1 MSKLKLVVD
10 HEPVLY
16 RTVKPRVNFS
26 RGGVLFVIPV
36 DTDAAAQRLVDRL
49 KLKHGIDATIS

>member
-1 MSKLKLVVD
+1 MVD

-16 RTVKPRVNFS
+16 RTVKPRVNFR

-36 DTDAAAQRLVDRL
+36 DTPDAAQRLVDRL
-49 KLKHGIDATIS
+49 RIKHAIDATIS

>member
-1 MSKLKLVVD
+1 MSRLKLVVD
-10 HEPVLY
+10 HDPILY

-49 KLKHGIDATIS
+49 RIKHGIHATVA

>member
-1 MSKLKLVVD
+1 MSRLKLVVD
-10 HEPVLY
+10 HDPILY
-16 RTVKPRVNFS
+16 RTVKPRVNFR

-36 DTDAAAQRLVDRL
+36 GTPDAAQRLVDRL